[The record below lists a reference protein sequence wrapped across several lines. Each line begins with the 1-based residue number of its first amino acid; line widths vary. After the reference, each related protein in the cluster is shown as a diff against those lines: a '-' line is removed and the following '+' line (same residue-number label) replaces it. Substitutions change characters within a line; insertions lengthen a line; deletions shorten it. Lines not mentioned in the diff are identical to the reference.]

1 MEDQPAGDSRTRR
14 RAQQSGRNAALV
26 GAGIFLSRMSGII
39 REVALRGYLG
49 TSASADA
56 FGAGLQIPK
65 VLQNLLGEGSLSAS
79 FIPVYSQMV
88 DADEREAG
96 RLAGAVAGLITLVTA
111 VAVFL
116 GIILARPLT
125 RVLAPGFTGE
135 KFELTVELT
144 RIMIGGIGFIVL
156 AAWCL
161 GVLNSHR
168 KFFLSYVAPVIWNA
182 AIITAVVFAGVNEWT
197 GAEIAEAAAWGVL
210 IGGLLQF
217 LIQLPAVIR
226 TAPQIRLS
234 VSTKIPG
241 VALVARRFGPA
252 VVARGI
258 VTLTAYIDLILAS
271 LLATGAVAVL
281 GAAQVLYLMPISVF
295 ALSVAA
301 AELPELSRE
310 TDKRGIIFERLDLGI
325 QRVSYFMV
333 YSAIAFVTMGPLIVS
348 ALFQRGEFTSD
359 DSIVVWLTVAT
370 FAFGLIPAGLSRL
383 LQNTCYAIGDVK
395 GPAKIAGVRALL
407 AVGIGAVLMF
417 QFDQIAVID
426 GTFYQVGDLPNF
438 SLASAEARE
447 FGDYARLGAVGLAA
461 GAAISAWVELAL
473 LQKRVHGSFGFE
485 APIKSAVRRLTGPG
499 VVTAVLGVILTVLL
513 WSLPRILGAI
523 LAIGVSGAIYTLLA
537 NRGGNPAA
545 SGILRPFR
553 RVLWGQRPLKGP

>member
-1 MEDQPAGDSRTRR
+1 METEPAGDSRTRR

-26 GAGIFLSRMSGII
+26 GAGILLSRLSGII

-49 TSASADA
+49 TTASADA

-79 FIPVYSQMV
+79 FIPVYSQML
-88 DADEREAG
+88 DRDEREAG
-96 RLAGAVAGLITLVTA
+96 RMAGAVAGLITLVTA

-116 GIILARPLT
+116 GVILARPLT
-125 RVLAPGFTGE
+125 RILAPGFTGE
-135 KFELTVELT
+135 KFELTVDLT
-144 RIMIGGIGFIVL
+144 RIMVGGVGFIVL

-161 GVLNSHR
+161 GVLNAHR
-168 KFFLSYVAPVIWNA
+168 KFFLSYVAPVVWNA
-182 AIITAVVFAGVNEWT
+182 AIIIAVVSAGMRELT

-226 TAPQIRLS
+226 TAPEIRLS
-234 VSTKIPG
+234 ISTRVPG
-241 VALVARRFGPA
+241 VALVARRFVPA
-252 VVARGI
+252 VAARGI

-271 LLATGAVAVL
+271 LLATGAVAIL
-281 GAAQVLYLMPISVF
+281 GAAQVLYLLPISVF

-310 TDKRGIIFERLDLGI
+310 TDQRGVIFERLDLGL
-325 QRVSYFMV
+325 QRVSFFMV
-333 YSAIAFVTMGPLIVS
+333 YSAVAFVTMGPLIVS

-359 DSIVVWLTVAT
+359 DTIAVWLTVAA
-370 FAFGLIPAGLSRL
+370 FAFGLVPAGLSRL

-395 GPAKIAGVRALL
+395 GPAKIAGIRALF

-426 GTFYQVGDLPNF
+426 GTLYQVGDLPNF
-438 SLASAEARE
+438 SLASEEARE
-447 FGDYARLGAVGLAA
+447 FGDYTRLGAVGLAI
-461 GAAISAWVELAL
+461 GAAISSWVEMAL
-473 LQKRVHGSFGFE
+473 LQQRVHGDFGFT
-485 APIKSAVRRLTGPG
+485 APIRPAVRRLILPG
-499 VVTAVLGVILTVLL
+499 AVTAGLGAGLTMLL
-513 WSLPRILGAI
+513 WGVPSILGAI
-523 LAIGVSGAIYTLLA
+523 LAVGASGAIYVLLS
-537 NRGGNPAA
+537 NRTGNPAA
-545 SGILRPFR
+545 SGLLRPIR
-553 RVLWGQRPLKGP
+553 RALWGQRPVRGS